1 MILSDYHVH
10 SEFSSDSESPMES
23 MVKRAIELNF
33 NRLCFTDHM
42 DYNYPTNTSG
52 MNFLFEPELYQKKIN
67 LLKEKYEG
75 HLQILTGIE
84 LGLQAGIQENIQ
96 SLLKT
101 SSFDFI
107 IGSTHL
113 VDKMDPYYDE
123 YWNQLYEVCES
134 KESAI
139 RHGIEKYF
147 ITTLEQVKT
156 YNDFSVYGHLDYIV
170 RYAPGKDKYYDC
182 KRYLDLLDEILR
194 RLIQTGKGIELNT
207 SGYKAGLSF
216 PNPHHHI
223 LKRYRELGGEIL
235 TIGSDAHVP
244 EHLGYEFA
252 RARELL
258 IHLGYQYYTVFEHR
272 DPIFIKL

>member
-23 MVKRAIELNF
+23 MVIRAIELNF

-42 DYNYPTNTSG
+42 DYHYPTNISG
-52 MNFLFEPELYQKKIN
+52 MNFLFEPEQYQKKIN
-67 LLKEKYEG
+67 FLKEKYEG
-75 HLQILTGIE
+75 HLHILTGIE
-84 LGLQAGIQENIQ
+84 LGLQTGIQENIQ
-96 SLLKT
+96 DLLQT
-101 SSFDFI
+101 YSFDFI

-123 YWNQLYEVCES
+123 YWNQLYETCES

-139 RHGIEKYF
+139 QYGIEKYF
-147 ITTLEQVKT
+147 ITTLEQVKA
-156 YNDFSVYGHLDYIV
+156 YNDFCVYGHLDYIV
-170 RYAPGKDKYYDC
+170 RYAPDKDKYYDC

-194 RLIQTGKGIELNT
+194 RLIHSGKGIELNT

-223 LKRYRELGGEIL
+223 LERYRELGGEII

-244 EHLGYEFA
+244 GHIGYEFA

-258 IHLGYQYYTVFEHR
+258 VTLGYNYYTVFEHR
-272 DPIFIKL
+272 KPIFLKL